1 MNKFNNTNSYLEPL
15 LTQETNQ
22 LVHQASTLRSEVG
35 RSLDR
40 YFQHI
45 EDEPVTDLHQ
55 MVIAEVEIPLLE
67 SVMHYCGNN
76 QSKASIMLGLNRGTL
91 RSKLRQYG
99 LL

>member
-1 MNKFNNTNSYLEPL
+1 MNEVNGVSMVSRYSTE
-15 LTQETNQ
+15 TQGMSPTTNQ
-22 LVHQASTLRSEVG
+22 HSLRSQVEKA
-35 RSLDR
+35 LTR

-55 MVIAEVEIPLLE
+55 MVMAEVEVPLLRA
-67 SVMHYCGNN
+67 VMQHTDNN